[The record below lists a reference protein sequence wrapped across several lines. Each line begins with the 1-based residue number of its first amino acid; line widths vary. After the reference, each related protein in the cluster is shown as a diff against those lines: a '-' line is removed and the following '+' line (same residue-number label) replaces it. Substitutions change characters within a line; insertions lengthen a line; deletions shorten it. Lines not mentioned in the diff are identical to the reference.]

1 MNSAHNNMKR
11 HAATIE
17 NIDSELLFE
26 QKGDLLDVIGFLES
40 LYEKYPR
47 SMAHL
52 KKKITSLDG
61 VINMLDT
68 ISDQIEKD

>member
-1 MNSAHNNMKR
+1 MKR

>member
-1 MNSAHNNMKR
+1 MR
-11 HAATIE
+11 HTVTIE
-17 NIDSELLFE
+17 NIDAKLLFE

-47 SMAHL
+47 SMVHL

-68 ISDQIEKD
+68 ISDQIETE

>member
-1 MNSAHNNMKR
+1 MR
-11 HAATIE
+11 HSVTIE
-17 NIDSELLFE
+17 NIDAKLLFE
-26 QKGDLLDVIGFLES
+26 QKCDLLDVIGFLES

-47 SMAHL
+47 SMEHL